1 MMVLDASI
9 PLRVNQFDL
18 MGMLENGSQLAQHWQ
33 KQKTDGELA
42 RIYRE
47 AGGDLGKMAELG
59 KQSKYAQLVMPNIQ
73 SQVAAQEKAMY
84 DRLKTEAE
92 IAKTGSEAFKNN
104 AQGQGHGLDN
114 SGKTQAAIESVIQQA
129 AMTGDPGQVLIGLN
143 RLAKTGLITP
153 EQYRQ
158 ETANINAMKID
169 ESGRSEELQKYA
181 QGSALTNKEVA
192 PYLYQTANNV
202 ADNEQSEK
210 NSQRTYD
217 ASIYSTGTA
226 ADTADKNRAQRQSQF
241 EAKQAYDAYLLKNK
255 PVNTFT
261 DINGYRRH
269 EFADG
274 SSMVVQDENGQPVKA
289 QQAGAMNSTIQGAIL
304 DTDDKVSSTKNAITN
319 LKDALKYSEKAY
331 DGIGAAQRATAR
343 GLFGEDE
350 RATATTMLDNIV
362 TGNALEMLKSTFGAA
377 PTEGERAILLQLQG
391 SANLPRAQREAIY
404 TRAIQMAESRL
415 ASNQQK
421 SNQLRSGTYFSPQQQ
436 GVPYANAGQQSQSTF
451 NLFD

>member
-1 MMVLDASI
+1 MIDPRI
-9 PLRVNQFDL
+9 PLMGQQQADPFESAAKGIQFGQGL
-18 MGMLENGSQLAQHWQ
+18 RQLLSGRQA
-33 KQKTDGELA
+33 
-42 RIYRE
+42 
-47 AGGDLGKMAELG
+47 GKMAALNPEERQAFANKSMFSRELN
-59 KQSKYAQLVMPNIQ
+59 AQLKADA
-73 SQVAAQEKAMY
+73 AAQEKAMY

-92 IAKTGSEAFKNN
+92 ISKIGSEAYKNN
-104 AQGQGHGLDN
+104 QQGGGYALDN

-129 AMTGDPGQVLIGLN
+129 AMTGDPGQVKIGLG

-153 EQYRQ
+153 EQYQQ
-158 ETANINAMKID
+158 EVAIIELMKP
-169 ESGRSEELQKYA
+169 EELLKYA

-192 PYLYQTANNV
+192 PYIYQTANNV
-202 ADNEQSEK
+202 ADNKVTERGQTLNYNLGKDKLEQD
-210 NSQRTYD
+210 Q
-217 ASIYSTGTA
+217 
-226 ADTADKNRAQRQSQF
+226 QQF

-274 SSMVVQDENGQPVKA
+274 SSMVVRDENGQPVKA

-404 TRAIQMAESRL
+404 TRAIQMAEARL

-421 SNQLRSGTYFSPQQQ
+421 AADLRSGTYFSQQQ
-436 GVPYANAGQQSQSTF
+436 GIPYANAGQQPPQSTF

>member
-1 MMVLDASI
+1 MIDPRI
-9 PLRVNQFDL
+9 PLMGQQQADPFESAAKGIQFGQGL
-18 MGMLENGSQLAQHWQ
+18 RQLLSGRQA
-33 KQKTDGELA
+33 
-42 RIYRE
+42 
-47 AGGDLGKMAELG
+47 GKMAALAPEERQAFANNSMFSRELN
-59 KQSKYAQLVMPNIQ
+59 AQLKADT
-73 SQVAAQEKAMY
+73 AAQEKAMY

-92 IAKTGSEAFKNN
+92 ISKIGSEAYKNN
-104 AQGQGHGLDN
+104 QQGGGYALDN

-158 ETANINAMKID
+158 ETAIINAMKID

-217 ASIYSTGTA
+217 ASIYSTDTA
-226 ADTADKNRAQRQSQF
+226 ADTADKNRAQQQSQF

-289 QQAGAMNSTIQGAIL
+289 QQKSG
-304 DTDDKVSSTKNAITN
+304 N
-319 LKDALKYSEKAY
+319 LT
-331 DGIGAAQRATAR
+331 AQ
-343 GLFGEDE
+343 
-350 RATATTMLDNIV
+350 N
-362 TGNALEMLKSTFGAA
+362 
-377 PTEGERAILLQLQG
+377 
-391 SANLPRAQREAIY
+391 AQREETQRLQRVDAILPEIEKILPNATSSY
-404 TRAIQMAESRL
+404 VGAGADFLGRAIGYSTDGAKATAQLKTLAGQLVSLMPKMSGPQSDKDVAMYKEMAGNL
-415 ASNQQK
+415 ADDTQPIQTRMAALQTIKELNNKYKGMNQQ
-421 SNQLRSGTYFSPQQQ
+421 S
-436 GVPYANAGQQSQSTF
+436 GVPYANAGGQTQSTF